1 MIKFEPDQRFIVT
14 GASAG
19 IGKAICL
26 LLNQLGATVIAI
38 GRDDER
44 LQQTKN
50 ECLHPGNTWLEKK
63 DLGVEVEKLPMFVS
77 ALKAKYGKFHG
88 LVYSAGAIELQP
100 LQSLDYDHAR
110 DLFAVNYFGP
120 VFLAKGFADRR
131 NNVGR
136 GASLVFISSIAA
148 LASDRGMV
156 SYAGSKA
163 ALAASAKCIGRE
175 LMGLGIR
182 VNTILPGSVSTDMTN
197 RMLAL
202 KGEDREH
209 LSENLGEPSDVAAL
223 TAFLLSDQ
231 AKWITCQNYIID
243 GGQLP

>member
-1 MIKFEPDQRFIVT
+1 MIKFEPEQKFIVT

-38 GRDDER
+38 GRDDKR
-44 LQQTKN
+44 LQETKK
-50 ECLHPGNTWLEKK
+50 ECLHPGNTLVEKK
-63 DLGVEVEKLPMFVS
+63 DLGIEVEKLPMFVS
-77 ALKAKYGKFHG
+77 ALKEKYGKFHG
-88 LVYSAGAIELQP
+88 LVYAAGVIELEP
-100 LQSLDYDHAR
+100 LQSLDHDHIR
-110 DLFAVNYFGP
+110 DIFAVNYFGP

-131 NNVGR
+131 NNIGR